1 MYIYGTTQLTNKQ
14 HGRGG
19 DSDQQHDNS
28 QYYNYA
34 ASSKYVVVYPQ
45 GVQGSNGAAWQGP
58 SYADQSVND
67 VKFVSDLL
75 DQVKADYCINTDK
88 IYASGKSNGAGFV
101 DTLACSDTGDQF
113 AAFAMAAAALYTDTS
128 KASCTKKRAILESHG
143 DADNTIPYAGGDGS
157 GGALP
162 QIGSWVRYWGERNCG
177 TGASSSKST
186 KDGYHITS
194 FSCGAWSKVVTHYH
208 LYEPAAHC
216 WPDVKAD
223 NSDAKNIKACA
234 TSKVLDFTPVVLD
247 FFARWTLQNAPK

>member
-1 MYIYGTTQLTNKQ
+1 MIFDF

-19 DSDQQHDNS
+19 DSDNQHDNS

-34 ASSKYVVVYPQ
+34 ASSKYVVIYPQ

-67 VKFVSDLL
+67 ISFVSDLL

-143 DADNTIPYAGGDGS
+143 DSDNTIPYAGGDGS

-162 QIGSWVRYWGERNCG
+162 KVGDWVRWWGERNCG
-177 TGASSSKST
+177 TGAASSKVT

-223 NSDAKNIKACA
+223 NSDAKSIKACA
-234 TSKVLDFTPVVLD
+234 KSTVLDFTPVVLD
-247 FFARWTLQNAPK
+247 WFGRWNLQNAPK